1 MLIEASLPVQYWAS
15 NSVAGDAPAKA
26 MGMATASL
34 VNADNPPLLSK
45 LLLLLLPQLT
55 PEVIAGGTTPTAAA

>member
-1 MLIEASLPVQYWAS
+1 
-15 NSVAGDAPAKA
+15 